1 MSKHIG
7 RFEIIREL
15 GRGAQSVV
23 YLAQDPHLQREVA
36 IKTLH
41 FSRHD
46 PQQNQQ
52 LLSEARTASQLRHP
66 NIVPI
71 FEAGEASGDP
81 YLVFEHV
88 PGQNLSEL
96 LKREGRL
103 SPARALAILSGVL
116 DAIGHAHEA
125 GIVHRDLRP
134 SNILIDDK
142 GTARIMDF
150 GIAARMDAQ
159 SEEADALTGT
169 LCYMAPEY
177 IAQRISS
184 ERSDIFSAGLVL
196 YEMLVGASAVAG
208 TDRETIFKRLTA
220 EDIRLP
226 VIAGLEIDV
235 ALASLLYRAL
245 ARDPDQRIQSVRQF
259 REMLDDYMKPFE
271 PAPSADATQSTI
283 DFLLRRMR
291 VKSDFPALSDSVS
304 TINKITRSDKES
316 IAALSTSILK
326 DFSLTNKILRLVNS
340 VYYRQAGGG
349 SISTISRAVLVLGFD
364 AVRNMAVTVML
375 FEHLQDKVGTG
386 NLKDEFLRANLAAIL
401 AKDISEK
408 NAPREV
414 EQIFI
419 CALFHGLGRLLCHYH
434 FVDESQEIRRLVEQK
449 SVSEEV
455 AALQV
460 LGVSFED
467 LGMGI
472 AKSWGFPPLIVNAM
486 RNLPAGKVRK
496 ATSNDERMRVL
507 SSLANELCG
516 LISAVEP
523 DQRQAELR
531 KISTRF
537 GENFPQGEQGLRE
550 AIDRS
555 FVEISQFATIIG
567 INMKQSAF
575 AKQMRA
581 WGAKTLV
588 AAGKDATA
596 PTGGETILAEGVPSG
611 ALGATSPDDPS
622 SAGDSV
628 ASSEAILMAGIQ
640 DISNTLVEEFKLND
654 LLRIILETMF
664 RAKNFKRVILCVRDP
679 QSNRMIGRFGFGPD
693 AMELAQRFKFS
704 LEFTPDIFHAALSKN
719 VDILISDTSDTK
731 IVGRIPEWFRKGI
744 NAGTFVIFPLSI
756 KSAAVAMI
764 YADADLAGEI
774 VISERE
780 LALLRTLRNQAV
792 LAIKQS
798 S

>member
-88 PGQNLSEL
+88 PGQNLCEL

-125 GIVHRDLRP
+125 GIVHRDLKP

-159 SEEADALTGT
+159 SEGADALTGT
-169 LCYMAPEY
+169 LCYLAPEC
-177 IAQRISS
+177 IAERISS

-196 YEMLVGASAVAG
+196 YEMLVGTPAVAG
-208 TDRETIFKRLTA
+208 NNREAIFKRLTA

-226 VIAGLEIDV
+226 VVAGLEIDV

-386 NLKDEFLRANLAAIL
+386 SLKDEFLRANLAAIL

-496 ATSNDERMRVL
+496 ATSNEERMRVL

-531 KISTRF
+531 KMSTRF

-567 INMKQSAF
+567 INMKQSVF

-588 AAGKDATA
+588 AAGKDATV
-596 PTGGETILAEGVPSG
+596 PDGGETILAEGVPSG

-622 SAGDSV
+622 NAGDSV

-679 QSNRMIGRFGFGPD
+679 LSNRMIGRFGFGPD